1 MTLMFQGASKA
12 ALLSKPQPFFATPEA
27 AGRRIVCGFTYMKR
41 IGKSS
46 STDLWFPDA
55 VKEAVAERILAG
67 DASVLDEFRV
77 EWAAVRQFELL
88 QESGNLAIEDL
99 KVDDFKKA
107 FQNLMKMRAGGY
119 RVTVITLGRYVEP
132 AAYDELRILDRRL
145 QDEITRLIHMLYLD
159 EQSAAMSGERR
170 LQLRTEQWRCADAL
184 PHVAMAL
191 GERALFAKGNDQRAR
206 NMSESFFR
214 LLEMLPRRHIVH
226 DVAVGLSLPEAVAQ
240 KNWVYIAAG
249 ENQFA
254 QFHTALGTVFR
265 GFDAVTLSGMPEQGV
280 KPTMHHMRGYGDRLS
295 PAAEAA
301 DRAAAL
307 ALH

>member
-1 MTLMFQGASKA
+1 MTLLFQGASKA
-12 ALLSKPQPFFATPEA
+12 TLLSKPQHFFASPDA
-27 AGRRIVCGFTYMKR
+27 AGRKIVCGFTYMKR
-41 IGKSS
+41 IGKAS

-55 VKEAVAERILAG
+55 IRESVAARILAG

-99 KVDDFKKA
+99 KVDDFKRA

-132 AAYDELRILDRRL
+132 SAYDELRILDRRL

-159 EQSAAMSGERR
+159 EQSAAMTCDRR
-170 LQLRTEQWRCADAL
+170 QQLRAEQWRCTDAL

-191 GERALFAKGNDQRAR
+191 GEHALFGKSDQQSKRT
-206 NMSESFFR
+206 MTEGFFR
-214 LLEMLPRRHIVH
+214 LLELLPQRHIVH
-226 DVAVGLSLPEAVAQ
+226 DVAVGLSLPEAIAQ

-249 ENQFA
+249 ENQFM
-254 QFHTALGTVFR
+254 QFHTAMSTVFR
-265 GFDAVTLSGMPEQGV
+265 GFDHVSLSGMPEQGV
-280 KPTMHHMRGYGDRLS
+280 KATMQHMRGYGDRLS

-301 DRAAAL
+301 DRAAAY